1 MVGTGHIGKQ
11 KAASALSVL
20 GHLDRAVGHTYLG
33 KVYRLCIPRARY
45 LIQTEE
51 FQEDPSNE
59 ILLRV
64 GEKMVRSWTEERDS
78 PGQGCDM
85 SLLSVPDY
93 TQDWGLGLPT

>member
-1 MVGTGHIGKQ
+1 M
-11 KAASALSVL
+11 
-20 GHLDRAVGHTYLG
+20 GHTYLG

-45 LIQTEE
+45 LIQTGGVS
-51 FQEDPSNE
+51 QAEDPSNE

-85 SLLSVPDY
+85 SSFSVPDY
-93 TQDWGLGLPT
+93 TCALGLGLPT